1 MDQNIFWDRKISQST
16 ASEILGNPAHP
27 RFIEMA
33 ALLLS
38 RSNDFKLVFSKYLEK
53 KIFVQEWRRI
63 KSEMRKNNWSDE
75 RINLWGQVYKTLC
88 AKTEFKSHIQ
98 EQKRRHK
105 TAEFEGVGGV
115 LRSQRIKQ
123 GITQQLL
130 ARKAAISQQTIS
142 NAENGK
148 GDISLKT
155 LKRIMDALNLELNIR
170 PKENGAPSPTVKE

>member
-63 KSEMRKNNWSDE
+63 KMEMRKNRWSDE
-75 RINLWGQVYKTLC
+75 RIDLWKQVHKTLSSNIEF
-88 AKTEFKSHIQ
+88 KGSIQRQKRLNKPTEFES
-98 EQKRRHK
+98 
-105 TAEFEGVGGV
+105 VGQI
-115 LRSQRIKQ
+115 LRNQRIKQ
-123 GITQQLL
+123 GITQQVL
-130 ARKAAISQQTIS
+130 AREAGISQQTIS

-148 GDISLKT
+148 GDLS
-155 LKRIMDALNLELNIR
+155 
-170 PKENGAPSPTVKE
+170 